1 MAHYA
6 QLDES
11 SKVLNIVLISD
22 SDTLDGDGNES
33 EAVGIAFCKSL
44 WGSDTNWKK
53 TSLNTRGNTHIKGGT
68 PFRKN
73 YANVGGVYDVGRDA
87 FYPDAPYASWILNE
101 TTCIWEAPTPDPA
114 GPIADS
120 GEQKYYWDEPSTSWK
135 AVP

>member
-6 QLDES
+6 QLDENS
-11 SKVLNIVLISD
+11 TVLTIVVIAD

-53 TSLNTRGNTHIKGGT
+53 TSYNTRANVHLASGT

-73 YANVGGVYDVGRDA
+73 YANIGGVYDSVRDA
-87 FYPDAPYASWILNE
+87 FYMAKPYPSHTLNE
-101 TTCIWEAPTPDPA
+101 TTCLWEAPTPNPA
-114 GPIADS
+114 GDNPAE
-120 GEQKYYWDEPSTSWK
+120 GAQKYDWDESSLSWI
-135 AVP
+135 AI